1 MALLPYLENQ
11 ALYDKFHLNEPW
23 DSEHNKKLIAE
34 MPAVF
39 QSRASTAIP
48 PGKTVYLLPRGAGTM
63 FERRTGAKLR
73 DIKDG
78 TAFTIMLVEAN
89 ADQAVEW
96 TKPQDVEIDLADP
109 FQKLLGLRGDVFIA
123 AFADA
128 QCADAEP
135 AHGQGKPEG
144 DVHAGGRRESAVGGQ
159 CKKGQAPSP

>member
-1 MALLPYLENQ
+1 M
-11 ALYDKFHLNEPW
+11 LYDKFHLDEPW

-63 FERRTGAKLR
+63 FEGATGAKFR

-78 TAFTIMLVEAN
+78 TGTTIMIVEAN

-109 FQKLLGLRGDVFIA
+109 FRKLLGLRGDIFIA
-123 AFADA
+123 AFADGSVRTLSRHMDKENLKA
-128 QCADAEP
+128 MFTP
-135 AHGQGKPEG
+135 AGNEI
-144 DVHAGGRRESAVGGQ
+144 VR
-159 CKKGQAPSP
+159 